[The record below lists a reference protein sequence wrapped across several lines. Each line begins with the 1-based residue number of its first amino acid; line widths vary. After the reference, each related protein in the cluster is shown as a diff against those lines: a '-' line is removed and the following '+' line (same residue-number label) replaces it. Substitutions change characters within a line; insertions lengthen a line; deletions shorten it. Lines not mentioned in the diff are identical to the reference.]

1 MSFRIIITT
10 IIVFIAVDAHAQI
23 LPPPIGPP
31 PNNTPIDGGLSLVMA
46 ACACYGAK
54 KLKRNKGW
62 NKK

>member
-10 IIVFIAVDAHAQI
+10 IIVLIAVHAHAQI

-54 KLKRNKGW
+54 KLNNKRIK
-62 NKK
+62 